1 MALMAPS
8 TKIVTDST
16 ADVPASF
23 AREHAIGVAPTILEI
38 NGTTYYDNVTLT
50 RPDFYRDL
58 PGMRDLP
65 KTAAA
70 SPGTF
75 ADLYRAAAAPEVL
88 SIHLSPKFSG
98 MSRAAAIAA
107 DDVKADGIDVQVYD
121 SHSLSLG
128 VGWLVM
134 HAVEMAAAGAR
145 RAEIVAALDALRSR
159 IKLFVMF
166 DTLKNLRKGGR
177 VSALTAGLG
186 DLLQIKLLV
195 DIYDDEFHQVDKV
208 RTRGRGL
215 DRLVELA
222 HAQGRVEKLAII
234 YAGESKAEVPAMQD
248 RLSDLVPLDRQ
259 LVEETTPGLGAHTG
273 PAALGVS
280 LVRA

>member
-1 MALMAPS
+1 MAPPIQ
-8 TKIVTDST
+8 IVTDST

-23 AREHAIGVAPTILEI
+23 AREHRIGVAPTILEI
-38 NGTTYYDNVTLT
+38 NGATYYDNVTLT

-70 SPGTF
+70 SPATF

-107 DDVKADGIDVQVYD
+107 DDVKADGIDVQLYD
-121 SHSLSLG
+121 SRSLSLG

-134 HAVEMAAAGAR
+134 HAAEMAAAGAK

-208 RTRGRGL
+208 RTRGRGFE
-215 DRLVELA
+215 RLVELA
-222 HAQGRVEKLAII
+222 HAQGPIAKLAII
-234 YAGESKAEVPAMQD
+234 YAGDIKAEVSAMQD

-259 LVEETTPGLGAHTG
+259 LVEATTPGLGAHTG